1 MPLFWTLVAVAVLV
15 AVVDWLA
22 VYRDDARLEY
32 AAKPAVLA
40 LLTAAAAVLPAAH
53 TDLVD
58 RKWWFVVA
66 LAFCLLGD
74 VLLMLPADLFVG
86 GLAAFLLGHVA
97 FIVGFLQPPAPP
109 GTPPFA
115 FSTTGLVVA
124 TLVAVAYGAVP
135 ATLIF
140 RALARSG
147 TNGLVAPVAVYLVT
161 ILTMLVLAVNVG
173 IVAAAVGA
181 ALFVVSDTVLA
192 IGRFVRP
199 LPRGDVAVH
208 VTYHAAQ
215 VLLVVS
221 LVH

>member
-1 MPLFWTLVAVAVLV
+1 MALFWTLVAVAGLV

-22 VYRDDARLEY
+22 VYRDDTRLEY
-32 AAKPAVLA
+32 VAKPAVLA
-40 LLTAAAAVLPAAH
+40 LLTVAAAVLPAAH

-58 RKWWFVVA
+58 RKWWFVAA

-86 GLAAFLLGHVA
+86 GLSAFLLGHVL

-109 GTPPFA
+109 GVPPFA
-115 FSTTGLVVA
+115 FSTTGLAVA
-124 TLVAVAYGAVP
+124 ALIAVAYGIAP

-140 RALARSG
+140 RALSRGG
-147 TNGLVAPVAVYLVT
+147 TNELIIPVAVYLVT
-161 ILTMLVLAVNVG
+161 ILTMLVLATNVG
-173 IVAAAVGA
+173 IPAAAVGA
-181 ALFVVSDTVLA
+181 ALFVLSDTVLA

-199 LPRGDVAVH
+199 LPQGDVVVH
-208 VTYHAAQ
+208 ATYHAAQ